1 MTWSPQGLT
10 YAARLGSAQAQD
22 LFVLDA
28 NDVPRNLTNTSDV
41 EEEFPAWSP
50 NGARLAFV
58 GSPAGAENLSQ
69 RQIFAIG
76 ADGGDRTQL
85 TAGAG
90 AHSNPVWSPD
100 SQWIAYLYQQPG
112 SAIWQVWA
120 MRADGSAPRQLTSDA
135 TDKFYLTWGR

>member
-1 MTWSPQGLT
+1 VTWSPQGLT
-10 YAARLGSAQAQD
+10 YAARRGNELAQD

-50 NGARLAFV
+50 NRVRLAFV

-69 RQIFAIG
+69 RQIFTMNAG
-76 ADGGDRTQL
+76 GGDRTQL

-100 SQWIAYLYQQPG
+100 GRWIAYLYQQPG
-112 SAIWQVWA
+112 SALWQVWA
-120 MRADGSAPRQLTSDA
+120 MHADGSAPRQIASDVA
-135 TDKFYLTWGR
+135 DKFYLAWGK